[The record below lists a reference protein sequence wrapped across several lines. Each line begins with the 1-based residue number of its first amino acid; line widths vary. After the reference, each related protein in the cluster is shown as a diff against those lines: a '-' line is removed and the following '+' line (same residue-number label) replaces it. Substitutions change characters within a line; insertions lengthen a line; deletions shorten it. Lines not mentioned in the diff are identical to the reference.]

1 MSSLALV
8 PFTFSLLK
16 LPFIALQNVADYLNP
31 YEIYHFSR
39 ISKKTNILAKVF
51 SKKATRIYLISPFCV
66 LIDYQEKGDWSIE
79 PNIEP
84 GPDSY
89 KVDRKNHQPIY
100 AYFSKKPASEAL
112 RVLERVVD
120 VFKCSII
127 YLQLNTR
134 SSRLRRQDLTS
145 YFDWFTVNP
154 SEVPYVYL
162 KCKHGA
168 DVQCFIENYKKPSD
182 ELDLIVWGERGRSW
196 PLNRELLELPDNLET
211 NLFKKVKIIS
221 YKPANLNLYNIFS
234 SPVIDSVEHQLPDSY
249 LNTFLKNWQSGLTNP
264 NWKSVCISVPRQ
276 TNLINILDGIT
287 ATYRDPRTV
296 KRQINVDKESFWIF
310 GGIDIENHDGSATAT
325 VQWKKYKMENEDSE
339 VPNEL
344 IEEYERNQE
353 SGEVQHVEQVLQGIV
368 EQLLASSTFSMYI
381 W

>member
-16 LPFIALQNVADYLNP
+16 LPLVALHNVADYLNP

-39 ISKKTNILAKVF
+39 ISKKTEKLAKVF
-51 SKKATRIYLISPFCV
+51 SKKAMRIYLISPFCV
-66 LIDYQEKGDWSIE
+66 LIDYEEKGDWPIE
-79 PNIEP
+79 PNIKP

-89 KVDRKNHQPIY
+89 TVDRENNQPIY

-112 RVLERVVD
+112 RVLERVID
-120 VFKCSII
+120 LFKCSII

-182 ELDLIVWGERGRSW
+182 ELDLILWGERGRSW
-196 PLNRELLELPDNLET
+196 PLNREQLELPDNLET
-211 NLFKKVKIIS
+211 NLFKTVKIIN
-221 YKPANLNLYNIFS
+221 YKPVNLNLYNIFS
-234 SPVIDSVEHQLPDSY
+234 SPVIDSFEHQLSNQD

-276 TNLINILDGIT
+276 TNLINILDGIA

-310 GGIDIENHDGSATAT
+310 GGIDIQKHDGSATAT
-325 VQWKKYKMENEDSE
+325 IQWKKYKVENEDSE

-344 IEEYERNQE
+344 IEEYETNQE